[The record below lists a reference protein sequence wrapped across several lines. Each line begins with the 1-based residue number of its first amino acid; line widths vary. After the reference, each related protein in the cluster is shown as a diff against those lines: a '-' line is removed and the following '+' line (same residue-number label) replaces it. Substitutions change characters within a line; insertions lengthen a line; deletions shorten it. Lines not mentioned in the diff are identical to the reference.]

1 MAARDPVPFTT
12 RDDTATRNRPLR
24 AETPPAD
31 YWRRW
36 ADEAASAADDSAP
49 VSAAIIPAPAAA
61 NVPSHATPVAPARA
75 VSNAG
80 ATRVAPALPPSSA
93 VSAVSGD
100 GDGDGGD
107 NVAADAPYR
116 VLIVED
122 DRSQALFAQSVLHG
136 AGMHAQVEMTAASV
150 PQAIQDYHPDLILM
164 DLHMPELD
172 GIRLTTLIRQQP
184 GQQLLPIVFLTGDPD
199 PERQFEVLDSGAD
212 DFLTKP
218 IRPRHLIAAVSN
230 RIRRARQQ
238 ALQLAGEQVNVRSN
252 PETGLPTRGH
262 VMELLANALERK
274 QPGGLFFI
282 EIASALGLRER
293 YGYAAYERLMTQAG
307 HRLATAAQPYP
318 LARLNDNSFLLLAVE
333 MDEASLEQRA
343 LDIRERLSANAFPV
357 REEES
362 VHVRCAIGVAPLG
375 LGFDDTGSALE
386 AVERT
391 ALQARL
397 RSDGVQAYLAPSQAE
412 QQEQLRLVEGQ
423 LELAYQPI
431 VAVAGGDTAQ
441 YQVLLRLRQAD
452 GTLLSAGQVIPAA
465 EAAGRIADLDQQVM
479 DHALGLLHLY
489 QHASPP
495 LRLFVSQSPRT
506 LARDAFADWLLKALV
521 ERGVA
526 GQSLIVDLRLD
537 DALIHAVTVQQ
548 FCAKLMPAGV
558 QFCLS
563 QFEPGDEANAL
574 LSQLPLSFVR
584 MANRFADAHG
594 NAAVRDE
601 LRGVIDIAHQRGL
614 LIIGQ
619 RIEDPQ
625 AAAAMWMSGVD
636 FIQGN
641 LVQTVGKELDFDF
654 TNAVL

>member
-1 MAARDPVPFTT
+1 MAARDPVPFT

-36 ADEAASAADDSAP
+36 ADEAAAAATVAEP
-49 VSAAIIPAPAAA
+49 VSAAIIPAPALAA
-61 NVPSHATPVAPARA
+61 APAPIVPMAPAQSAAQGSSAHATAAAPTSTTASTSRE
-75 VSNAG
+75 
-80 ATRVAPALPPSSA
+80 
-93 VSAVSGD
+93 GD
-100 GDGDGGD
+100 D

-238 ALQLAGEQVNVRSN
+238 ALQQAGEPVSVRSN

-262 VMELLANALERK
+262 VMELLADALARK
-274 QPGGLFFI
+274 QAGGLFFI

-307 HRLATAAQPYP
+307 HRLASAAHPYP
-318 LARLNDNSFLLLAVE
+318 LARLNDNSFLLLGVDMPE
-333 MDEASLEQRA
+333 SSLEQHA
-343 LDIRERLSANAFPV
+343 LEIRQRLSAHAFPV

-489 QHASPP
+489 QHAHPP

-574 LSQLPLSFVR
+574 LGQLPLSFVR

-594 NAAVRDE
+594 NTAVRDE
-601 LRGVIDIAHQRGL
+601 LRSVINIAHQRGL

>member
-1 MAARDPVPFTT
+1 MAARDPVPFT
-12 RDDTATRNRPLR
+12 RDDTATRNRLLR

-36 ADEAASAADDSAP
+36 ADEAAAASDSAAP
-49 VSAAIIPAPAAA
+49 VSAAIIPAPAGVAA
-61 NVPSHATPVAPARA
+61 PGPAAPGAQAQTVTPISTARATPAAPPSATQA
-75 VSNAG
+75 
-80 ATRVAPALPPSSA
+80 ATRE
-93 VSAVSGD
+93 GD
-100 GDGDGGD
+100 D

-238 ALQLAGEQVNVRSN
+238 ALQQTGEQVSVRSN
-252 PETGLPTRGH
+252 PETGLPTRNH
-262 VMELLANALERK
+262 VMGLLAEALER
-274 QPGGLFFI
+274 QQSGGLFFI

-307 HRLATAAQPYP
+307 HRLASAAHPYP
-318 LARLNDNSFLLLAVE
+318 LARLNDNSFLLLGVDMPE
-333 MDEASLEQRA
+333 NSLEQHA
-343 LDIRERLSANAFPV
+343 LEIRQRLSANAFSM

-397 RSDGVQAYLAPSQAE
+397 RSDGVQVYLAPSQAE

-489 QHASPP
+489 QHAHPP

-506 LARDAFADWLLKALV
+506 LARDAFADWLLAALV

-594 NAAVRDE
+594 NATVRDQ
-601 LRGVIDIAHQRGL
+601 LRSVIDIAHQRGL

>member
-1 MAARDPVPFTT
+1 MAARDPVPST
-12 RDDTATRNRPLR
+12 RDDTATRNRALR

-36 ADEAASAADDSAP
+36 ADDAASADNAEP
-49 VSAAIIPAPAAA
+49 VSATIIPAPALAAVA
-61 NVPSHATPVAPARA
+61 NVTPPVQQAAAGLPRSAASSAPAPA
-75 VSNAG
+75 AAAQPAG
-80 ATRVAPALPPSSA
+80 GNGA
-93 VSAVSGD
+93 
-100 GDGDGGD
+100 D

-150 PQAIQDYHPDLILM
+150 PQTIQDYHPDLILM

-238 ALQLAGEQVNVRSN
+238 ALQQALQQAGEQVSVRSN

-262 VMELLANALERK
+262 VMELLADALARK
-274 QPGGLFFI
+274 QSGGLFFI

-307 HRLATAAQPYP
+307 HRLASVAQPYP
-318 LARLNDNSFLLLAVE
+318 LARLNDNSFLLLGVE
-333 MDEASLEQRA
+333 MDEDGLEAYA
-343 LDIRERLSANAFPV
+343 LEIRQRLSAHAFPV

-362 VHVRCAIGVAPLG
+362 VHVRCAIGAAPLG

-397 RSDGVQAYLAPSQAE
+397 RSDGVQTYLAPSQAE

-423 LELAYQPI
+423 LNWPTSRSWPWPVAIPRNTRCCCGCARPMAPCCRPARSSRPPKRPGVSPI
-431 VAVAGGDTAQ
+431 STSRSWITRSACCICTSTPARRCGCSSRNRRARWRATPSPTGCSRPSPSVA
-441 YQVLLRLRQAD
+441 
-452 GTLLSAGQVIPAA
+452 
-465 EAAGRIADLDQQVM
+465 
-479 DHALGLLHLY
+479 
-489 QHASPP
+489 
-495 LRLFVSQSPRT
+495 
-506 LARDAFADWLLKALV
+506 W
-521 ERGVA
+521 
-526 GQSLIVDLRLD
+526 
-537 DALIHAVTVQQ
+537 
-548 FCAKLMPAGV
+548 
-558 QFCLS
+558 
-563 QFEPGDEANAL
+563 PG
-574 LSQLPLSFVR
+574 SR
-584 MANRFADAHG
+584 
-594 NAAVRDE
+594 
-601 LRGVIDIAHQRGL
+601 
-614 LIIGQ
+614 
-619 RIEDPQ
+619 
-625 AAAAMWMSGVD
+625 
-636 FIQGN
+636 
-641 LVQTVGKELDFDF
+641 
-654 TNAVL
+654 

>member
-1 MAARDPVPFTT
+1 MAARDPVPFT

-36 ADEAASAADDSAP
+36 ADEAAAASTIAEP
-49 VSAAIIPAPAAA
+49 VSAAIIPAPALAA
-61 NVPSHATPVAPARA
+61 APAPIVPMAPAQSAAQGSSAHATAAAPTPTTASTPREGDD
-75 VSNAG
+75 NA
-80 ATRVAPALPPSSA
+80 
-93 VSAVSGD
+93 
-100 GDGDGGD
+100 
-107 NVAADAPYR
+107 AADAPYR

-238 ALQLAGEQVNVRSN
+238 ALQQAGEPVSVRSN

-262 VMELLANALERK
+262 VMELLADALARK
-274 QPGGLFFI
+274 QAGGLFFI

-307 HRLATAAQPYP
+307 HRLASAAHPYP
-318 LARLNDNSFLLLAVE
+318 LARLNDNSFLLLGVDMPE
-333 MDEASLEQRA
+333 SSLEQHA
-343 LDIRERLSANAFPV
+343 LEIRQRLSAHAFPV

-489 QHASPP
+489 QHAHPP

-574 LSQLPLSFVR
+574 LDQLPLSFVR

-601 LRGVIDIAHQRGL
+601 LRSVINIAHQRGL
-614 LIIGQ
+614 MIIGQ

>member
-1 MAARDPVPFTT
+1 MAARDPVPFT

-36 ADEAASAADDSAP
+36 ADEAAAAATVAEP
-49 VSAAIIPAPAAA
+49 VSAAIIPAPALAA
-61 NVPSHATPVAPARA
+61 APAPIVPMAPAQSAAQGSSAHATAAAPTPTTASTPREGDD
-75 VSNAG
+75 NA
-80 ATRVAPALPPSSA
+80 
-93 VSAVSGD
+93 
-100 GDGDGGD
+100 
-107 NVAADAPYR
+107 AADAPYR

-238 ALQLAGEQVNVRSN
+238 ALQQAGEPVSVRSN

-262 VMELLANALERK
+262 VMELLADALARK
-274 QPGGLFFI
+274 QAGGLFFI

-307 HRLATAAQPYP
+307 HRLASAAHPYP
-318 LARLNDNSFLLLAVE
+318 LARLNDNSFLLLGVDMPE
-333 MDEASLEQRA
+333 SSLEQHA
-343 LDIRERLSANAFPV
+343 LEIRQRLSAHAFPV

-489 QHASPP
+489 QHAHPP

-506 LARDAFADWLLKALV
+506 LARDAFAAWLLKALV

-574 LSQLPLSFVR
+574 LDQLPLSFVR

-594 NAAVRDE
+594 NVAVRDE
-601 LRGVIDIAHQRGL
+601 LRSVINIAHQRGL

>member
-1 MAARDPVPFTT
+1 MAARDPVPFT

-36 ADEAASAADDSAP
+36 ADETAAASTVAEP
-49 VSAAIIPAPAAA
+49 VSAAIIPAPALAA
-61 NVPSHATPVAPARA
+61 APAMILPMAPAQSAAQGSSAHATAAAPTPTTASTPREGDD
-75 VSNAG
+75 NA
-80 ATRVAPALPPSSA
+80 
-93 VSAVSGD
+93 
-100 GDGDGGD
+100 
-107 NVAADAPYR
+107 AADAPYR

-238 ALQLAGEQVNVRSN
+238 ALQQAGEPVSVRSN

-262 VMELLANALERK
+262 VMELLADALARK
-274 QPGGLFFI
+274 QAGGLFFI

-307 HRLATAAQPYP
+307 HRLASAAHPYP
-318 LARLNDNSFLLLAVE
+318 LARLNDNSFLLLGVDMPE
-333 MDEASLEQRA
+333 SSLEQHA
-343 LDIRERLSANAFPV
+343 LEIRHRLSAHAFPV

-489 QHASPP
+489 QHAHPP

-574 LSQLPLSFVR
+574 LDQLPLSFVR

-594 NAAVRDE
+594 NTAVRDE
-601 LRGVIDIAHQRGL
+601 LRSVINIAHQRGL

>member
-12 RDDTATRNRPLR
+12 RDDTATRNRQLR
-24 AETPPAD
+24 AETPPTD
-31 YWRRW
+31 HWRRW
-36 ADEAASAADDSAP
+36 ADEAAAADSVGP
-49 VSAAIIPAPAAA
+49 VSAAIIPA
-61 NVPSHATPVAPARA
+61 
-75 VSNAG
+75 
-80 ATRVAPALPPSSA
+80 SA
-93 VSAVSGD
+93 VAAVSGAAAQTAPPWAVANIISARTAPASVALAVTRD
-100 GDGDGGD
+100 G
-107 NVAADAPYR
+107 NVPADSPYR

-150 PQAIQDYHPDLILM
+150 PQAIEDYHPDLILM

-184 GQQLLPIVFLTGDPD
+184 SQQLLPIVFLTGDPD

-230 RIRRARQQ
+230 RIRRARRQ
-238 ALQLAGEQVNVRSN
+238 ALQQAGQQISVRSN

-262 VMELLANALERK
+262 VMELLADALERK
-274 QPGGLFFI
+274 QSGGLFFI
-282 EIASALGLRER
+282 EIASALGLRES

-307 HRLATAAQPYP
+307 HRLASAAHPYP
-318 LARLNDNSFLLLAVE
+318 LARLNDNSFLLLAVG
-333 MDEASLEQRA
+333 MPQASLEQHA
-343 LDIRERLSANAFPV
+343 LEIRHRLSANALPV
-357 REEES
+357 REDES

-375 LGFDDTGSALE
+375 FGFDDTGSALE

-431 VAVAGGDTAQ
+431 VAVAGGDTAH

-479 DHALGLLHLY
+479 DHAVGLLHLY

-506 LARDAFADWLLKALV
+506 LARDAFADWLLKELV

-526 GQSLIVDLRLD
+526 GQSLIVDLRLE
-537 DALIHAVTVQQ
+537 DALIHTVTVQH

-584 MANRFADAHG
+584 MANRFADSHG
-594 NAAVRDE
+594 NTAVRDQ
-601 LRGVIDIAHQRGL
+601 LRSVIDIAHQRGL

-625 AAAAMWMSGVD
+625 AAAAMWISGVD

>member
-1 MAARDPVPFTT
+1 MAARDPVPFT

-36 ADEAASAADDSAP
+36 ADEAAAASTVAEP
-49 VSAAIIPAPAAA
+49 VSAAIIPAPALAA
-61 NVPSHATPVAPARA
+61 APAPIVPMAPAQSAAQGSSAHATAAAPTPTTASTPRE
-75 VSNAG
+75 
-80 ATRVAPALPPSSA
+80 
-93 VSAVSGD
+93 GD
-100 GDGDGGD
+100 D

-238 ALQLAGEQVNVRSN
+238 ALQQAGEPVSVRSN

-262 VMELLANALERK
+262 VMELLADALARK
-274 QPGGLFFI
+274 QSGGLFFI

-293 YGYAAYERLMTQAG
+293 YGYAAYERLMAQAG
-307 HRLATAAQPYP
+307 HRLASAAHPYP
-318 LARLNDNSFLLLAVE
+318 MARLNDNSFLLLGVDMPE
-333 MDEASLEQRA
+333 SSLEQHA
-343 LDIRERLSANAFPV
+343 LEIRQRLSAHAFPV

-489 QHASPP
+489 QHAHPP

-563 QFEPGDEANAL
+563 QFELGDEANAL
-574 LSQLPLSFVR
+574 LDQLPLSFVR

-601 LRGVIDIAHQRGL
+601 LRSVINIAHQRGL

>member
-1 MAARDPVPFTT
+1 MAARDPVPFT

-36 ADEAASAADDSAP
+36 ADEAAAASTVAEP
-49 VSAAIIPAPAAA
+49 VSAAIIPAPALAA
-61 NVPSHATPVAPARA
+61 APAMIVPMATAQSAAQGSSAHATAAAPTPTTASTPRE
-75 VSNAG
+75 
-80 ATRVAPALPPSSA
+80 
-93 VSAVSGD
+93 GD
-100 GDGDGGD
+100 D

-238 ALQLAGEQVNVRSN
+238 ALQQAGEPVSVRSN

-262 VMELLANALERK
+262 VMELLADALARK
-274 QPGGLFFI
+274 QAGGLFFI

-307 HRLATAAQPYP
+307 HRLASAAHPYP
-318 LARLNDNSFLLLAVE
+318 LARLNDNSFLLLGVDMPE
-333 MDEASLEQRA
+333 SSLEQHA
-343 LDIRERLSANAFPV
+343 LEIRQRLSAHAFPV

-489 QHASPP
+489 QHAHPP

-521 ERGVA
+521 ERSVA

-563 QFEPGDEANAL
+563 QFEPSDEANAL
-574 LSQLPLSFVR
+574 LDQLPLSFVR

-594 NAAVRDE
+594 NVAVRDE
-601 LRGVIDIAHQRGL
+601 LRSVINIAHQRGL

>member
-1 MAARDPVPFTT
+1 MAARDPVPFT

-36 ADEAASAADDSAP
+36 ADEAAAAATVAEP
-49 VSAAIIPAPAAA
+49 VSAAIIPAPALAA
-61 NVPSHATPVAPARA
+61 APAMIVPMAPAQPAAQGSSAHATAAAPTSTTASTSREGDD
-75 VSNAG
+75 NA
-80 ATRVAPALPPSSA
+80 
-93 VSAVSGD
+93 
-100 GDGDGGD
+100 
-107 NVAADAPYR
+107 AADAPYR

-238 ALQLAGEQVNVRSN
+238 ALQQAGEPVSVRSN

-262 VMELLANALERK
+262 VMELLADALARK
-274 QPGGLFFI
+274 QAGGLFFI

-307 HRLATAAQPYP
+307 HRLASAAHPYP
-318 LARLNDNSFLLLAVE
+318 LARLNDNSFLLLGVDMPE
-333 MDEASLEQRA
+333 SSLEQHA
-343 LDIRERLSANAFPV
+343 LEIRQRLSAHAFPV

-489 QHASPP
+489 QHAHPP

-574 LSQLPLSFVR
+574 LGQLPLSFVR

-594 NAAVRDE
+594 NTAVRDE
-601 LRGVIDIAHQRGL
+601 LRSVINIAHQRGL

>member
-1 MAARDPVPFTT
+1 MAARDPVPFT

-36 ADEAASAADDSAP
+36 ADEAAAAATVAEP
-49 VSAAIIPAPAAA
+49 VSAAIIPAPALAA
-61 NVPSHATPVAPARA
+61 SPAPIVPMAPVQSAAQGSSAHATAAAPTPTTASTPRE
-75 VSNAG
+75 
-80 ATRVAPALPPSSA
+80 
-93 VSAVSGD
+93 GD
-100 GDGDGGD
+100 D

-238 ALQLAGEQVNVRSN
+238 ALQQAGEPVSVRSN

-262 VMELLANALERK
+262 VMELLADALARK
-274 QPGGLFFI
+274 QAGGLFFI

-307 HRLATAAQPYP
+307 HRLASAAHPYP
-318 LARLNDNSFLLLAVE
+318 LARLNDNSFLLLGVDMPE
-333 MDEASLEQRA
+333 SSLEQHA
-343 LDIRERLSANAFPV
+343 LEIRQRLSAHAFPV

-489 QHASPP
+489 QHAHPP

-521 ERGVA
+521 ERSVA

-563 QFEPGDEANAL
+563 QFEPSDEANAL
-574 LSQLPLSFVR
+574 LDQLPLSFVR

-594 NAAVRDE
+594 NVAVRDE
-601 LRGVIDIAHQRGL
+601 LRSVINIAHQRGL

>member
-1 MAARDPVPFTT
+1 MAARDPVPFT

-31 YWRRW
+31 YWHRW
-36 ADEAASAADDSAP
+36 ADEAAAASNLAEP
-49 VSAAIIPAPAAA
+49 VSAAII
-61 NVPSHATPVAPARA
+61 R
-75 VSNAG
+75 
-80 ATRVAPALPPSSA
+80 APALAAGPASIVPMAPVQAVASGSSA
-93 VSAVSGD
+93 DATAAAPTPSGTSTPRE
-100 GDGDGGD
+100 GDD

-136 AGMHAQVEMTAASV
+136 AGMHARVEMTAASV

-238 ALQLAGEQVNVRSN
+238 ALQQAGEQVSVRSN
-252 PETGLPTRGH
+252 PETGLPTRGR
-262 VMELLANALERK
+262 VMELLADALARR
-274 QPGGLFFI
+274 QAGGLFFI

-307 HRLATAAQPYP
+307 HRLASAAHPYP
-318 LARLNDNSFLLLAVE
+318 LARLNDNSFLLLGVD
-333 MDEASLEQRA
+333 MPEANLEQQA
-343 LDIRERLSANAFPV
+343 LEIRQRLSAHAFPV

-362 VHVRCAIGVAPLG
+362 VHVRCAIGVAALG
-375 LGFDDTGSALE
+375 RGFDDTGSALE

-489 QHASPP
+489 QHAHPP

-548 FCAKLMPAGV
+548 FCARLMPVGV

-584 MANRFADAHG
+584 MASRFADAHG

-601 LRGVIDIAHQRGL
+601 LRSVINIVHQHGL

>member
-1 MAARDPVPFTT
+1 MAARDPVPFT

-36 ADEAASAADDSAP
+36 ADEAAAASTVAEP
-49 VSAAIIPAPAAA
+49 VSAAIIPAPALAA
-61 NVPSHATPVAPARA
+61 APAMIVPMATAQSAAQGSSAHATAAAPTPTTASTPRE
-75 VSNAG
+75 
-80 ATRVAPALPPSSA
+80 
-93 VSAVSGD
+93 GD
-100 GDGDGGD
+100 D

-238 ALQLAGEQVNVRSN
+238 ALQQAGEPVSVRSN

-262 VMELLANALERK
+262 VMELLADALARK
-274 QPGGLFFI
+274 QAGGLFFI

-307 HRLATAAQPYP
+307 HRLASAAHPYP
-318 LARLNDNSFLLLAVE
+318 LARLNDNSFLLLGVDMPE
-333 MDEASLEQRA
+333 SSLEQHA
-343 LDIRERLSANAFPV
+343 LEIRQRLSAHAFPV

-397 RSDGVQAYLAPSQAE
+397 RSDGVQAYLAPSQSE

-489 QHASPP
+489 QHAHPP

-521 ERGVA
+521 ERSVA

-563 QFEPGDEANAL
+563 QFEPSDEANAL
-574 LSQLPLSFVR
+574 LDQLPLSFVR

-594 NAAVRDE
+594 NVAVRDE
-601 LRGVIDIAHQRGL
+601 LRSVINIAHQRGL

>member
-1 MAARDPVPFTT
+1 MAARDPVPFT
-12 RDDTATRNRPLR
+12 RDDTATRHRPLR

-31 YWRRW
+31 HWRRW
-36 ADEAASAADDSAP
+36 ADQAAAAPNLAEP
-49 VSAAIIPAPAAA
+49 VSAAIIPAPARAA
-61 NVPSHATPVAPARA
+61 APASI
-75 VSNAG
+75 VSMAP
-80 ATRVAPALPPSSA
+80 AQASAQDSSTRVTAAAPTAAPASTSRE
-93 VSAVSGD
+93 GD
-100 GDGDGGD
+100 D

-150 PQAIQDYHPDLILM
+150 PHAIQDYHPDLILM

-238 ALQLAGEQVNVRSN
+238 ALQQAGEQVSVRSN

-262 VMELLANALERK
+262 VMELLADALARR
-274 QPGGLFFI
+274 QTGGLFFI

-307 HRLATAAQPYP
+307 HRLASAAHPYP
-318 LARLNDNSFLLLAVE
+318 LARLNDNSFLLLGVDMPE
-333 MDEASLEQRA
+333 SSLQQHA
-343 LDIRERLSANAFPV
+343 LEIRQRLSAHAFPV

-375 LGFDDTGSALE
+375 LGFEDTGSALE

-489 QHASPP
+489 QHAHPP

-506 LARDAFADWLLKALV
+506 LARDAFADWLLKALA

-548 FCAKLMPAGV
+548 FCARLMPAGV

-594 NAAVRDE
+594 NAAVRDQ

-625 AAAAMWMSGVD
+625 SAAAMWMSGVD

>member
-1 MAARDPVPFTT
+1 R
-12 RDDTATRNRPLR
+12 
-24 AETPPAD
+24 
-31 YWRRW
+31 
-36 ADEAASAADDSAP
+36 
-49 VSAAIIPAPAAA
+49 APAAA
-61 NVPSHATPVAPARA
+61 SPASSSG
-75 VSNAG
+75 SNDEPG
-80 ATRVAPALPPSSA
+80 EL
-93 VSAVSGD
+93 
-100 GDGDGGD
+100 
-107 NVAADAPYR
+107 AADAPYR

-136 AGMHAQVEMTAASV
+136 AGMHAQVEMAAANV

-184 GQQLLPIVFLTGDPD
+184 GQHLLPIVFLTGDPD

-238 ALQLAGEQVNVRSN
+238 ALQQAGAQVSARSN
-252 PETGLPTRGH
+252 PETGLPTRAH
-262 VMELLANALERK
+262 VMALLADTLQQRRS
-274 QPGGLFFI
+274 GGLMFI

-293 YGYAAYERLMTQAG
+293 YGYAAYERLMTQVG
-307 HRLATAAQPYP
+307 HRLAGFAQPYP
-318 LARLNDNSFLLLAVE
+318 LARLNDNSFLLLAVD
-333 MDEASLEQRA
+333 MDEAGLTAQALE
-343 LDIRERLSANAFPV
+343 IRQRLSAHGFPV
-357 REEES
+357 REDES
-362 VHVRCAIGVAPLG
+362 VHLRCAIGVAPLS
-375 LGFDDTGSALE
+375 LGFDDPGSALE

-397 RSDGVQAYLAPSQAE
+397 HSEGVQAYVPPSHVE

-479 DHALGLLHLY
+479 EHALGLLHLY

-506 LARDAFADWLLKALV
+506 LARDAFADWLLQALN

-526 GQSLIVDLRLD
+526 GPSLIVDLRLE

-574 LSQLPLSFVR
+574 LAQLPLGFVR

-594 NAAVRDE
+594 NAGIRDE
-601 LRGVIDIAHQRGL
+601 LRGVIELAHQRGL
-614 LIIGQ
+614 QIIGQ

-654 TNAVL
+654 SHSVL